1 VIVGSV
7 ILVAVAAVLL
17 VLGLVTLNDTLLY
30 SSIVGSA
37 LAALALIVG
46 VRQLPAARLPEVDF
60 DVRPGGPGPGSWPPR
75 PIGRAA
81 PPPHSRLDAVA
92 EGMAPADL
100 DALTDVD
107 PTVPADEPAE
117 QVVSEREAAA
127 VARLEMEVTVVDGRP
142 RYHVASCLHL
152 LGLDAARLPALEA
165 VELGFTP
172 CALCTPVTVLLGNE
186 NGGDSVRD

>member
-1 VIVGSV
+1 ML
-7 ILVAVAAVLL
+7 LVAVAAVLL

-75 PIGRAA
+75 PIGRAV
-81 PPPHSRLDAVA
+81 PPPQSRMDAIA

-100 DALTDVD
+100 DALDDAD
-107 PTVPADEPAE
+107 PTVPADEPGE
-117 QVVSEREAAA
+117 QAVSERDAAA
-127 VARLEMEVTVVDGRP
+127 VSRLTVEVVVVDGRP
-142 RYHVASCLHL
+142 RYHADGCLHL

-172 CALCTPVTVLLGNE
+172 CALCSPVTVLLATEDGE
-186 NGGDSVRD
+186 SRD

>member
-7 ILVAVAAVLL
+7 LLVVVAAVLL

-30 SSIVGSA
+30 SSIVASA

-75 PIGRAA
+75 PVGRAA
-81 PPPHSRLDAVA
+81 PPPHSRMDAVA

-100 DALTDVD
+100 EALTQAD
-107 PTVPADEPAE
+107 PTVPDDEPDE
-117 QVVSEREAAA
+117 QVATEREAAA
-127 VARLEMEVTVVDGRP
+127 IARLAADVVVVDGRP
-142 RYHVASCLHL
+142 RYHVESCLHL

-172 CALCTPVTVLLGNE
+172 CALCTPVTVLLGSDD
-186 NGGDSVRD
+186 GGDSVRN

>member
-1 VIVGSV
+1 M

-107 PTVPADEPAE
+107 PTVPDDEPAE

-127 VARLEMEVTVVDGRP
+127 VARLVVEVTVVDGRP

-152 LGLDAARLPALEA
+152 LGLDTARLPALEA

-172 CALCTPVTVLLGNE
+172 CALCTPVTFLLRNE